1 MLQALHV
8 DHLANGELIQLNLLV
23 VTTQGIES
31 VGLLDLKHILEV
43 LDLSLVFGS
52 QKKVKLLLGTLAL
65 VLKPKLNILIVIS
78 HSVIV
83 LLGPRTVDQLSLFV
97 EKSQKICSICASE
110 IEVFLCAIATNFFI
124 WAL

>member
-23 VTTQGIES
+23 VTTQGIKS

-52 QKKVKLLLGTLAL
+52 QKKVKLLLGTLTL
-65 VLKPKLNILIVIS
+65 VLKPKLHIRIVVS
-78 HSVIV
+78 NSVIV

-97 EKSQKICSICASE
+97 EQSLLLNFW
-110 IEVFLCAIATNFFI
+110 FLVRLDFRKV
-124 WAL
+124 LHL